1 MAENS
6 KEEPLLEREKLEP
19 ELAEGGLEGA
29 WPPKWMVTYSDMTTL
44 LMTFFVLWYAITM
57 MNIPQELLKF
67 REDMEESIMRSTS
80 KRTTAIHLSSL
91 EDDVKVWR
99 EITQLT
105 PEQRIAISELQNLK
119 EKAEEVEDYLEKG
132 ELEEEVKIK
141 LRAEDVVIVPSSPLL
156 FSEGST
162 TLKSS
167 FFPVL
172 DKIAWLLK
180 ETNASIRI
188 EGHTDDTPIHPRHRR
203 KFPSN
208 WELSSAR
215 AAAVGR
221 YLMDRHNIPPRRI
234 SISGYGP
241 TLPSAPNEDPEDKSR
256 NRRVEFHIFITS
268 ETTSK
273 AG

>member
-1 MAENS
+1 MAQNS
-6 KEEPLLEREKLEP
+6 KEEPLIEREKLEP
-19 ELAEGGLEGA
+19 ELSEGGLEGA

-57 MNIPQELLKF
+57 MNIPKELITF
-67 REDMEESIMRSTS
+67 RTEFDEKIVRGTMREAS
-80 KRTTAIHLSSL
+80 AIHLSSL
-91 EDDVKVWR
+91 VDDIKVWR

-119 EKAEEVEDYLEKG
+119 EKAEEMEDYLEKG

-141 LRAEDVVIVPSSPLL
+141 LRAEDVVIVPSAPLL
-156 FSEGST
+156 FAEGST
-162 TLKSS
+162 ILKSS
-167 FFPVL
+167 FLPIL

-188 EGHTDDTPIHPRHRR
+188 EGHTDDTPIHPKHRR
-203 KFPSN
+203 RFPSN
-208 WELSSAR
+208 WELSAAR
-215 AAAVGR
+215 AVAVGR
-221 YLMDRHNIPPRRI
+221 YLMDRHHIPPRRI

-241 TLPSAPNEDPEDKSR
+241 TLPRYPNDDPEGKSR

-268 ETTSK
+268 ETASK
-273 AG
+273 AS